1 MIKTFALG
9 ALLSLAAVAA
19 QAAPVSAQLIK
30 PLAKADTVLAGGVA
44 WDCAGATCMATE
56 AQNDTFSAEVCR
68 DLGKQ
73 VGSAVTAYTGVRG
86 ALDDAKLAKCN
97 VGLPGAETLTAKAS
111 TTAPVAR

>member
-19 QAAPVSAQLIK
+19 QAAPVSAQLAK

-44 WDCAGATCMATE
+44 WDCAGDTCTATE
-56 AQNDTFSAEVCR
+56 AQNDTFSVDVCR

-73 VGSAVTAYTGVRG
+73 VGSAVAAYSGVRG
-86 ALDDAKLAKCN
+86 SLDVAKLAKCSA
-97 VGLPGAETLTAKAS
+97 GLPGAETLTAKAAS
-111 TTAPVAR
+111 TAPVAR